1 MKVGILNLPFKETMS
16 KTQQDWEGLITGVT
30 AGDWSVLPLDQDNFC
45 DGEESAIAIVS
56 NYSDDGAS
64 YIVVGQAAYQDEKTL
79 ANAKLFAES
88 KNAISELVRIQRFML
103 DMADELEESRMSEM
117 ALKIRNAIESAH

>member
-1 MKVGILNLPFKETMS
+1 MKGGILNLPFKETMS

-30 AGDWSVLPLDQDNFC
+30 AGDWSVLPSDQDNFH
-45 DGEESAIAIVS
+45 DDEESAIAIVS
-56 NYSDDGAS
+56 NYSDDDAS

-88 KNAISELVRIQRFML
+88 KNAVSELVRIQRFML

>member
-1 MKVGILNLPFKETMS
+1 MKGGILNLPFKETMS

-30 AGDWSVLPLDQDNFC
+30 AGDWSVLPSDQDNFH

-56 NYSDDGAS
+56 NYSDDDAS

-88 KNAISELVRIQRFML
+88 KNAVSELVRIQRFML
-103 DMADELEESRMSEM
+103 DMADELEESQMSEM
-117 ALKIRNAIESAH
+117 ALKIRNFIESAH

>member
-1 MKVGILNLPFKETMS
+1 MS
-16 KTQQDWEGLITGVT
+16 KTQQDWEGLITGAT
-30 AGDWSVLPLDQDNFC
+30 AGDWSVLPLDQDNFH

-64 YIVVGQAAYQDEKTL
+64 HIVVGQAAYQDEKTL

-88 KNAISELVRIQRFML
+88 KNAVSELVRIQRFML
-103 DMADELEESRMSEM
+103 NMADELEESRMSEM
-117 ALKIRNAIESAH
+117 ALKIRNFIESAH

>member
-16 KTQQDWEGLITGVT
+16 KTQQDWEGLLTGVT
-30 AGDWSVLPLDQDNFC
+30 AGDWSVLPLDQDNFH

-64 YIVVGQAAYQDEKTL
+64 YIAVGQAAYQDEKTL

-88 KNAISELVRIQRFML
+88 KNAVSELVRIQHFML
-103 DMADELEESRMSEM
+103 DMADELEESRMHEM

>member
-1 MKVGILNLPFKETMS
+1 MKGGILNLPFKETMS
-16 KTQQDWEGLITGVT
+16 KTQQDWEGLLTSVT

-56 NYSDDGAS
+56 NYSDDDAS
-64 YIVVGQAAYQDEKTL
+64 YIAVGQAAYQDEKTL

-88 KNAISELVRIQRFML
+88 KNAVSELVRIQRFML
-103 DMADELEESRMSEM
+103 DMADELEESRVHEM

>member
-1 MKVGILNLPFKETMS
+1 MKGGILNLPFKETMS

-30 AGDWSVLPLDQDNFC
+30 AGDWSVLPLDQDSFC

-56 NYSDDGAS
+56 NYSDDDAS

-88 KNAISELVRIQRFML
+88 KNAVSELVRIQRFML
-103 DMADELEESRMSEM
+103 DMADELEESQMSEM
-117 ALKIRNAIESAH
+117 ALKIRNFIESAH